1 MRCEV
6 QVPKVL
12 GGGELV
18 LDDGRLERARAEL
31 AVLGAE
37 RGPAAPARLV
47 FAATHIV
54 MQDDYA
60 EVPHDLATPVPAAAL
75 GRHIDWDAT
84 AALRV
89 RLDRLG
95 FGIAEAMDTAQ
106 RFHIGWENALGL
118 VEATGAAGLTHGF
131 LAGAGVDHLA
141 HVPDE
146 DALVEGVV
154 FQARAIQAAG
164 GMVILLP
171 LVWLCQQAY
180 DEDGYVR
187 VYRRVIDALD
197 GPLFVHWLG
206 AMFLPA
212 LAGYFPG
219 DAFRRILAL
228 DPAKVRGAKLSLL
241 DDALERE
248 LRAELGA
255 RDQLMLTGDDF
266 HFGELMA
273 SDGHLAGGQPAP
285 VRTTSLAGSTVGL
298 GDFSHG
304 LLGIFDGIAEP
315 ASLALGFLAQGDPAR
330 YLELMGPCEELGR
343 HLFGAPTQHYKAGLA
358 FLSWLDGHQPNPMLA
373 LHEERARD
381 HAHYLEAARLASLA
395 GVFTNA
401 ELAAERLAQLLG
413 T

>member
-1 MRCEV
+1 MRVTVGSGSGEV
-6 QVPKVL
+6 
-12 GGGELV
+12 V
-18 LDDGRLERARAEL
+18 LDDGLLGSASAEL
-31 AVLGAE
+31 AALEAE
-37 RGPAAPARLV
+37 RGPAEPARLV
-47 FAATHIV
+47 FAATHVV
-54 MQDDYA
+54 MHDAYA
-60 EVPHDLATPVPAAAL
+60 GVPHDLSTPVPAVEL
-75 GRHIDWDAT
+75 GQHIDWAQT

-106 RFHIGWENALGL
+106 RFHIGWDNALRL
-118 VEATGAAGLTHGF
+118 IKATGAAGLTHGF
-131 LAGAGVDHLA
+131 IAGAGVDHLSR
-141 HVPDE
+141 VPDE

-187 VYRRVIDALD
+187 VYRRIIEALD
-197 GPLFVHWLG
+197 GPLFIHWLG

-212 LAGYFPG
+212 LEGYFPG
-219 DAFRRILAL
+219 NAFRRILAL
-228 DPAKVRGAKLSLL
+228 DPSKVRGAKLSLL
-241 DDALERE
+241 DDVLERE

-285 VRTTSLAGSTVGL
+285 VRTTTLLGRRVGL

-304 LLGIFDGIAEP
+304 LLGIFDGIAGP
-315 ASLALGFLAQGDPAR
+315 ASLALAFLAHGQEQR
-330 YLELMGPCEELGR
+330 YLELMRPCEELGR
-343 HLFGAPTQHYKAGLA
+343 HLFCAPTQHYKAGLA
-358 FLSWLDGHQPNPMLA
+358 FLSWLDGHQASPMLA

-381 HAHYLEAARLASLA
+381 QAHYLEAARLASLA

-401 ELAAERLAQLLG
+401 ELAAERIERFLAS
-413 T
+413 